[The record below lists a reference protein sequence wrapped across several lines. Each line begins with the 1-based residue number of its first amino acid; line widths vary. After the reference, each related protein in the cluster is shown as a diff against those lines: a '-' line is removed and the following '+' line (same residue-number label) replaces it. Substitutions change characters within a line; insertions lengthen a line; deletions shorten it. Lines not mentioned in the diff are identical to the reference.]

1 MWAEWLKK
9 YQEIINKKETALE
22 KYKENVFDKMTEEQK
37 LETMYNMSKK
47 LHEIEKNYKKK
58 GEEPCKK

>member
-1 MWAEWLKK
+1 MWAEWFKK

-37 LETMYNMSKK
+37 CQ
-47 LHEIEKNYKKK
+47 KNYMK
-58 GEEPCKK
+58 